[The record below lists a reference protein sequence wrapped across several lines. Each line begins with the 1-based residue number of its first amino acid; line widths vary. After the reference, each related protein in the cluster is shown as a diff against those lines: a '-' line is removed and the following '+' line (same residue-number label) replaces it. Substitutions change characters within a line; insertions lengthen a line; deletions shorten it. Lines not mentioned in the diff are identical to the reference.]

1 MWAFLFCPKTQEEN
15 KNYGK
20 REVFKLVNH
29 AAQAF
34 SYDRGNHFA
43 YGHLKK
49 NYHVKKTH
57 HLEAVPPEKLK
68 KENKKEDY
76 FEKSVHENKPFKTY
90 TRKDIEKHHQGAKEA
105 ERIYSNWRHELADS
119 SADFIHS
126 LKSELKETPENSL
139 DTFKEEVSESLEK
152 FLLGLKNDL
161 EALLADSPH
170 GQAKKHL
177 KSADG
182 ILETVREL
190 LWNQIEDIVKE
201 HIPGKPGNQNGESDP
216 TSEIELPIEEG
227 NPPLQNPPATNPSG
241 NNPVVTLT
249 PNQVFSSGSFKME
262 VRVGSLTSEIKFADP
277 SKKSEGTTMFYI
289 VDGYGTRKAVD
300 IKFSNDTVQKIFED
314 RIKDSKVY
322 KKEISLERFNAV
334 LKKIEAYMK
343 ELSSINP
350 DRLKSKVYGE
360 KEKLKLENVIDK
372 FTDLFYSLR
381 K

>member
-1 MWAFLFCPKTQEEN
+1 MAK
-15 KNYGK
+15 
-20 REVFKLVNH
+20 H
-29 AAQAF
+29 AVQSF
-34 SYDRGNHFA
+34 SYDRGNHFT

-49 NYHVKKTH
+49 NVKKTQ
-57 HLEAVPPEKLK
+57 HLEAIPPEKKLH
-68 KENKKEDY
+68 KEHKKEDY
-76 FEKSVHENKPFKTY
+76 FEKSVHENKPFNTY

-126 LKSELKETPENSL
+126 IKSELKETSETDL
-139 DTFKEEVSESLEK
+139 DILKEEVSESLEK
-152 FLLGLKNDL
+152 FLLGLKSNL
-161 EALLADSPH
+161 ETLLAESSQ
-170 GQAKKHL
+170 GQVKKHL
-177 KSADG
+177 KSAEG
-182 ILETVREL
+182 LLETVREL
-190 LWNQIEDIVKE
+190 LWNQIEEIVKE
-201 HIPGKPGNQNGESDP
+201 HIPGQPGNQNGESD
-216 TSEIELPIEEG
+216 SSDEIELPVEEI
-227 NPPLQNPPATNPSG
+227 NPPVQDPPATNPSG
-241 NNPVVTLT
+241 NNPFVTLA

-262 VRVGSLTSEIKFADP
+262 VRVGSLTSEIKFVDP

-300 IKFSNDTVQKIFED
+300 IKFSNETLQKLFED
-314 RIKDSKVY
+314 RIKDSKIY

-350 DRLKSKVYGE
+350 ERLKSKVYGE
-360 KEKLKLENVIDK
+360 KENLKLENAIDK

>member
-1 MWAFLFCPKTQEEN
+1 M
-15 KNYGK
+15 
-20 REVFKLVNH
+20 VNH

-34 SYDRGNHFA
+34 SYNRGNHFA

-49 NYHVKKTH
+49 NYVKKL
-57 HLEAVPPEKLK
+57 HLEAVPPEKPH
-68 KENKKEDY
+68 KENKREDY

-105 ERIYSNWRHELADS
+105 ERIYSNWQQELADN

-126 LKSELKETPENSL
+126 IKGELKETPETDL
-139 DTFKEEVSESLEK
+139 ETFKEAVSESLEK

-161 EALLADSPH
+161 ETVLAESPQ
-170 GQAKKHL
+170 GQVKKHL

-182 ILETVREL
+182 LLETVREL
-190 LWNQIEDIVKE
+190 LWNQIEEIVKE
-201 HIPGKPGNQNGESDP
+201 HVPGKPGNQNGESD
-216 TSEIELPIEEG
+216 SSDEIELPVEEI
-227 NPPLQNPPATNPSG
+227 NPPVHPPAINPSG
-241 NNPVVTLT
+241 NHPVVTLP

-277 SKKSEGTTMFYI
+277 SKKSEGTTMFHI

-300 IKFSNDTVQKIFED
+300 IKFSNETLQKLFED
-314 RIKDSKVY
+314 RIKDSKIY

-343 ELSSINP
+343 ELCSINP
-350 DRLKSKVYGE
+350 ERLKSKVYGE
-360 KEKLKLENVIDK
+360 KENLKLENVIDK

>member
-1 MWAFLFCPKTQEEN
+1 M
-15 KNYGK
+15 
-20 REVFKLVNH
+20 VNH

-34 SYDRGNHFA
+34 SYNRGNHFA

-49 NYHVKKTH
+49 NYVKKQ
-57 HLEAVPPEKLK
+57 HLEAVPPEKPY
-68 KENKKEDY
+68 KENKREDY
-76 FEKSVHENKPFKTY
+76 FKKSVHENKPFKTY

-126 LKSELKETPENSL
+126 IKGELKETPEMGL

-152 FLLGLKNDL
+152 FLLSLKNDL
-161 EALLADSPH
+161 ETSLADSPQ
-170 GQAKKHL
+170 GQVKKHL
-177 KSADG
+177 KSAEG
-182 ILETVREL
+182 LLETVREL

-201 HIPGKPGNQNGESDP
+201 HVPGKPENQNGESGP
-216 TSEIELPIEEG
+216 PNEIELPIEET
-227 NPPLQNPPATNPSG
+227 NPPVQNPPANNPSG
-241 NNPVVTLT
+241 NNPVVTLA

-289 VDGYGTRKAVD
+289 VDGYGARKAVD
-300 IKFSNDTVQKIFED
+300 IKFSNETLQKLFED
-314 RIKDSKVY
+314 RIKDSKMY

-334 LKKIEAYMK
+334 LKKIEAYLK

-350 DRLKSKVYGE
+350 ERLKSKVYGE
-360 KEKLKLENVIDK
+360 KEKLKFENVIDK

>member
-1 MWAFLFCPKTQEEN
+1 MA
-15 KNYGK
+15 
-20 REVFKLVNH
+20 NH
-29 AAQAF
+29 AVQSF

-43 YGHLKK
+43 YGHLKRKK
-49 NYHVKKTH
+49 NQ
-57 HLEAVPPEKLK
+57 HLEAVPPEKKLH
-68 KENKKEDY
+68 KEHKNY
-76 FEKSVHENKPFKTY
+76 FEKSIHENKPFKTY

-105 ERIYSNWRHELADS
+105 ERIYNNWRNELADS

-126 LKSELKETPENSL
+126 IKGELKETPETDL
-139 DTFKEEVSESLEK
+139 VTFKEEVSESLEQ
-152 FLLGLKNDL
+152 FLLGLKSNL
-161 EALLADSPH
+161 ETLLAESPQ
-170 GQAKKHL
+170 GQVKKHL
-177 KSADG
+177 ESAEG
-182 ILETVREL
+182 LLETVREL
-190 LWNQIEDIVKE
+190 LWNQIEEIVKE
-201 HIPGKPGNQNGESDP
+201 RVPGEPGDQNGESD
-216 TSEIELPIEEG
+216 SSDEIELPVEEIY
-227 NPPLQNPPATNPSG
+227 PPVQNPPATNPSG
-241 NNPVVTLT
+241 NPVVTLA

-300 IKFSNDTVQKIFED
+300 IKFSNETLQKLFEN
-314 RIKDSKVY
+314 RIKDSKIY

-350 DRLKSKVYGE
+350 ERLKSKVYGE
-360 KEKLKLENVIDK
+360 KENLKLENAIDK

>member
-1 MWAFLFCPKTQEEN
+1 M
-15 KNYGK
+15 
-20 REVFKLVNH
+20 VNH

-49 NYHVKKTH
+49 KHHVKKTQ
-57 HLEAVPPEKLK
+57 HLEAVPPEKLH
-68 KENKKEDY
+68 KEDKKEDH
-76 FEKSVHENKPFKTY
+76 FEKSGHENKPFKTY

-119 SADFIHS
+119 SSDFIHS
-126 LKSELKETPENSL
+126 IKGELKETPETSL

-152 FLLGLKNDL
+152 FLLGLKNNL
-161 EALLADSPH
+161 ETLLADSPQ
-170 GQAKKHL
+170 GQVKKHL
-177 KSADG
+177 KSAEEL
-182 ILETVREL
+182 LETVREL
-190 LWNQIEDIVKE
+190 LWNQIEEIVKK
-201 HIPGKPGNQNGESDP
+201 HVPGEP
-216 TSEIELPIEEG
+216 ELPAEET
-227 NPPLQNPPATNPSG
+227 NPPVQDPPATNPSG
-241 NNPVVTLT
+241 NNPVVTLA

-300 IKFSNDTVQKIFED
+300 IKFSNETLQKLFEE
-314 RIKDSKVY
+314 RFKDSKIY

-350 DRLKSKVYGE
+350 ERLKSKVYGE
-360 KEKLKLENVIDK
+360 KENLKLENVIDK